1 MAQTARDRLTRL
13 LTDSGAATSD
23 SATVQIPATALELE
37 VDGVGEVHLP
47 VRPAGVKKLVA
58 VARPAHFGK
67 GEQTLHDPSVRDTWE
82 ITPEQVSLGG

>member
-23 SATVQIPATALELE
+23 SATVQITATALQLG
-37 VDGVGEVHLP
+37 VDGVGEVRLP
-47 VRPAGVKKLVA
+47 ARPADVKKLVA